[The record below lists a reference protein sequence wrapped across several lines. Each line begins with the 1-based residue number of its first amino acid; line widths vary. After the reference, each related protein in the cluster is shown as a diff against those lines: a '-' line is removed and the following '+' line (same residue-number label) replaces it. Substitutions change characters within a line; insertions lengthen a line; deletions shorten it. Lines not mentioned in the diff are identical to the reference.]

1 MFDETRFTRGYCS
14 PVRLRFGSR
23 FGSMSI
29 LAAPCKGINV
39 FDVLPFRKFDS
50 VQINLVRIKLSEDV
64 QTKWDFCIQ
73 VKKTNHLS
81 FMCMCIYIYV
91 QTNGNE
97 AIQRHGTIYYVK
109 PTLQCLLL
117 SKRRSL
123 WKLTLFAVASGHC
136 SHVNGIVCR

>member
-81 FMCMCIYIYV
+81 FMCMCIYIYIYMYK
-91 QTNGNE
+91 QTEMKLFKGMGQSTMSSQLCSACSCPSADRCGNS
-97 AIQRHGTIYYVK
+97 
-109 PTLQCLLL
+109 PFLQ
-117 SKRRSL
+117 
-123 WKLTLFAVASGHC
+123 
-136 SHVNGIVCR
+136 